1 MIKNCFLSS
10 QKVLYRVI
18 KKSLEIKVSR
28 AILFMVIVF
37 QQFHISLYD
46 SLHLLCFL
54 IDLNFL
60 LLTLLIPV
68 TFASG
73 LVGLFLSTRKY
84 TI

>member
-1 MIKNCFLSS
+1 MIKNCFLSN

-54 IDLNFL
+54 IDLNFPF
-60 LLTLLIPV
+60 INP
-68 TFASG
+68 FNPCY
-73 LVGLFLSTRKY
+73 FC
-84 TI
+84 